1 LVIRLK
7 GYLINRI
14 NNNLPTDHGYS
25 IHTSDDPVLAMNFK
39 VRVAGYWLLD
49 TGYWL
54 LDTGCWILDAG
65 FWLPVTWI
73 WYRILII
80 RASSVPW
87 L

>member
-7 GYLINRI
+7 EYLINRI

-49 TGYWL
+49 S
-54 LDTGCWILDAG
+54 GCWILVAG
-65 FWLPVTWI
+65 YLDLVQD
-73 WYRILII
+73 LDN
-80 RASSVPW
+80 
-87 L
+87 